1 MAQKPSVTL
10 TVGNIYHFATRVPDE
25 IGSKWTNVKC
35 LAIMNAQTAIVNGV
49 DITGMHYRVRSQ
61 LPEGVSDDPYSMTY
75 IKFRNSGGVE
85 SIIPTAWINMDTLQ
99 ETKSENI
106 TIKLKDASFED
117 MDNVRR
123 LLLAN
128 GYSVKSISVD

>member
-1 MAQKPSVTL
+1 MPQKPSINL

-25 IGSKWTNVKC
+25 IGAKWSNVKC
-35 LAIMNAQTAIVNGV
+35 LAIMNAQTAVQNGV
-49 DITGMHYRVRSQ
+49 DIVGMHYRVRSL
-61 LPEGVSDDPYSMTY
+61 LPDGVSDDPSSMTY
-75 IKFRNSGGVE
+75 IKFRNSSGVE
-85 SIIPTAWINMDTLQ
+85 SIIPTTWINMDTLQ

-123 LLLAN
+123 LLLSN
-128 GYSVKSISVD
+128 GYSVKSITVD